1 MDKDL
6 KKIIDETVSEFFDSS
21 PMKMV
26 EIGRRTE
33 SYDICPHCKT
43 EIYEKHEY
51 TEDGGTTWRHSDCKG
66 LIDRPE
72 EPIETF
78 AEWLQPFVQQARKEK
93 YAARKS
99 LGLTEIYTSGNK
111 EDKVVK
117 RGKEL
122 FDMMKKATTNY
133 ERQQISS
140 NLSDADRGI
149 LAQYAFTLLQKKKKD
164 PDYDPYDQDFHE
176 NDYIWDNFSEWP
188 REDDNDPDA
197 KDFYR
202 HQYWQNSLSNDERSA
217 IRKKS
222 RKMGRDVYFN
232 QKHKDMFIKKKKSNG
247 GSSNQTSGVV
257 QPSTSPMSAP
267 FNSSPEIT
275 HIAEAKDK

>member
-6 KKIIDETVSEFFDSS
+6 KKIIEQTVSEFFDSS

-26 EIGRRTE
+26 ETGRRTE
-33 SYDICPHCKT
+33 SYDVCPHCKT

-51 TEDGGTTWRHSDCKG
+51 TEDGGVTWRHSDCKG

-78 AEWLQPFVQQARKEK
+78 AEWLQPYVQQARKEK
-93 YAARKS
+93 FAARKA
-99 LGLTEIYTSGNK
+99 LGLMEIYSGK
-111 EDKVVK
+111 EDKVLK

-122 FDMMKKATTNY
+122 FDMMKRASSNN

-140 NLSDADRGI
+140 NLSDTDRGI
-149 LAQYAFTLLQKKKKD
+149 LAQYAYTVLQKKKKD
-164 PDYDPYDQDFHE
+164 PGYDPYDQDFHE

-202 HQYWQNSLSNDERSA
+202 HQYWESLTNDERSG
-217 IRKKS
+217 IRRTS

-232 QKHKDMFIKKKKSNG
+232 QKHRDMFTKKKKTNTGTPSTG
-247 GSSNQTSGVV
+247 ASGVAV
-257 QPSTSPMSAP
+257 PPTNPTSSSP

-275 HIAEAKDK
+275 HVAEVKDK